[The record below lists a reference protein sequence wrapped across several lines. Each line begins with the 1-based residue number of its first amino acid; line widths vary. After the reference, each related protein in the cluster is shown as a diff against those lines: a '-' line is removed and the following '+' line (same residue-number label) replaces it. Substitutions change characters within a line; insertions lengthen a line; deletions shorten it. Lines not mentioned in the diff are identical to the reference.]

1 MTIDG
6 VKAKIKKDVKK
17 MVRVKKVPVAVV
29 TPVVCEQPPVAAE
42 VAQSCPVVC
51 ENVCEKVVEP
61 PIKKMSGLH
70 MLRKLTPEAAEF
82 FGKQPDELMS
92 RVQITTAINKY
103 IKDHALQKDEKD
115 KRFIS
120 PDDALKTLL
129 KLTPENLDDKGQF
142 MFKDVQRYYSH
153 LFADKPVKKPSV

>member
-6 VKAKIKKDVKK
+6 AKAKIKKDVKK

-29 TPVVCEQPPVAAE
+29 TPVVCEQPPVAVE
-42 VAQSCPVVC
+42 VAQSCPV
-51 ENVCEKVVEP
+51 VCEKVVEP

-153 LFADKPVKKPSV
+153 LFADKPVKKASV